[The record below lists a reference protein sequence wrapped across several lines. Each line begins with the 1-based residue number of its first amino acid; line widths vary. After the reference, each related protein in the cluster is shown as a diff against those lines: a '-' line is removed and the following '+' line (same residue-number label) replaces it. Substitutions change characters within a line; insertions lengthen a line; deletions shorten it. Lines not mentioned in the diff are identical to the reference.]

1 MILADTSAW
10 IEYDRETESAAY
22 QRIHGLVETGGPLAV
37 TEPVIM
43 EFVGGTRSSTHER
56 AARRLLA
63 RFHHLAFDTPV
74 DFHLA
79 TRIYRRCRT
88 GGITPRGFV
97 DCMVAA
103 VAFRH
108 GATVL
113 AHDIDLARI
122 CEVVGVELDEASLR

>member
-10 IEYDRETESAAY
+10 IEYERATGSPTNRRLRDLIETD
-22 QRIHGLVETGGPLAV
+22 GPLAV

-56 AARRLLA
+56 AARRLFA
-63 RFHHLAFDTPV
+63 RFHHLAFDSPV

-79 TRIYRRCRT
+79 TRIYQNCRRR
-88 GGITPRGFV
+88 GVTPRGFV
-97 DCMVAA
+97 DCMIAA
-103 VAFRH
+103 VAFRN
-108 GATVL
+108 GVTVL
-113 AHDIDLARI
+113 AHDVDLARI